1 MYPERVILNNCT
13 EFILVLVF
21 SIILVFLL
29 AGHGTKGLYQIKA
42 KLWGFSTRHWRFA
55 IVSTLVAVASLI
67 KWELVR
73 TGFSHMSSRQYQE

>member
-42 KLWGFSTRHWRFA
+42 KLWGF
-55 IVSTLVAVASLI
+55 VVLAVKLMNV
-67 KWELVR
+67 LHNHR
-73 TGFSHMSSRQYQE
+73 L